1 MRTWAPRL
9 GKLEEWKLRQGI
21 SQTRDKYRSDMEKN
35 TEEHK
40 RLIRT
45 LSLRGSVPVIE
56 GLPDIS
62 NIA

>member
-35 TEEHK
+35 TDEYK
-40 RLIRT
+40 RLTR
-45 LSLRGSVPVIE
+45 LRKE
-56 GLPDIS
+56 HFRATDILTTFRS
-62 NIA
+62 NK